1 MIFQFKFMKI
11 RSLLFLSI
19 CLILIGCNTKTTNS
33 EPEPKQAPNVL
44 IILADQFRAQATGYS
59 GDPNVSTPH
68 LDQFAREGINF
79 KNAISG
85 MPVCSP
91 FRASLLTG
99 QRPLTHGV
107 FMNDVQLDT
116 TAVTMGKIFA
126 EAGYDT
132 GYIGKWHLDGHGRL
146 QFIPPG
152 NRRQGF
158 EYWKGNECTHNYNAS
173 VYFDNDDPDKKEWEG
188 YDTFH
193 QTDEAI
199 NFMNVR
205 KNSEKP
211 FMMFL
216 SWGTPHA
223 PYHTA
228 PEEYR
233 NKYKAENIVLR
244 DNVPEAMKERAKKD
258 LAGYYAH
265 ITALDDMVGKLM
277 TYLKHNNLLEN
288 TIVLFTSDHGD
299 LLGSHN
305 AYKKQQP
312 YDESIRVPMLYHLP
326 ERFGIKPGER
336 TAIFNSEDILP
347 TILGLCE
354 IPIPI
359 PVEGINYRPFME
371 GKELIGDSSLITC
384 VQPFGQWNR
393 IQHGG
398 KEYRGVRTIDYTY
411 VKDLKGPWLLFDN
424 KTDPYQLNNLVNKP
438 DLKPIQDILETLLM
452 NRLKVAGDA
461 FLDGMTYIE
470 KWGYPLD
477 ERGTVPYTQ

>member
-1 MIFQFKFMKI
+1 MKTPYFI
-11 RSLLFLSI
+11 ISGLLVMLLTS
-19 CLILIGCNTKTTNS
+19 CNSKNETAP
-33 EPEPKQAPNVL
+33 PEPKQQPNVL
-44 IILADQFRAQATGYS
+44 IILADQFRAQATGYA
-59 GDPNVSTPH
+59 GDPNVKTPH
-68 LDQFAREGINF
+68 LDQFAKEGVNF

-116 TAVTMGKIFA
+116 TAVTMGKVFS

-158 EYWKGNECTHNYNAS
+158 QFWKGNECTHDYNQS
-173 VYFDNDDPDKKEWEG
+173 VYYDNNDPTRKEWEG
-188 YDTFH
+188 YDTFQ

-199 NFMNVR
+199 AYMNNR
-205 KNSEKP
+205 ATAEKP
-211 FMMFL
+211 FMMML

-228 PEEYR
+228 PEEYKNR
-233 NKYKAENIVLR
+233 YQAENIVLR
-244 DNVPEAMKERAKKD
+244 DNVPDAMKERAKKD

-265 ITALDDMVGKLM
+265 ITALDDMVGKIISK
-277 TYLKHNNLLEN
+277 LKESDQLKN
-288 TIVLFTSDHGD
+288 TIVLFTADHGD

-312 YDESIRVPMLYHLP
+312 YDESIRVPMLYRLP
-326 ERFGIKPGER
+326 ERFGIKSGER

-347 TILGLCE
+347 TILGLCDIE
-354 IPIPI
+354 IPKT
-359 PVEGINYRPFME
+359 VEGINYKPYLE
-371 GKELIGDSSLITC
+371 GKELVGESSLITC
-384 VQPFGQWNR
+384 VQPFGQWNKQ
-393 IQHGG
+393 QHGG
-398 KEYRGVRTIDYTY
+398 KEYRGLRTIKFTYTR
-411 VKDLKGPWLLFDN
+411 DLNGPWLLFDN
-424 KTDPYQLNNLVNKP
+424 DEDPYQMNNLVNSP
-438 DLKPIQDILETLLM
+438 ELAPIQAILDTLLT
-452 NRLKVAGDA
+452 NRLKLAGDE
-461 FLDGMTYIE
+461 FLDGLTYIE
-470 KWGYPLD
+470 KWGYPLND
-477 ERGTVPYTQ
+477 TGTVPYTN